1 MARALSP
8 AQERLWFLHQLDPA
22 DPSYTTCHAYRLR
35 GPLDVPRLAL
45 AFETAATRQENLRT
59 RFPTAAAEVLPPGP
73 VPIAQVRAAD
83 AEEARE
89 LVRELANTPMDLS
102 QPPIR
107 VVLIELAPDDHVL
120 AIALH
125 HIIADGLSVAVLARE
140 LADAYGGTGALP
152 PLKPQVHAPEEVHTS
167 WWVERLQGVPVLD
180 LPTDLPRPARRGG
193 AGAEVI
199 VEIDAATAA
208 RAAETAR
215 AMRATPFMLYLTA
228 FAVFLARH
236 SGQDDFC
243 VGTPVSRRND
253 VGLEQ
258 VIGHLTSML
267 PLRLAPAGTFAE
279 AVKATRRTLIEAMSH
294 ADVPLERVIAEL
306 GLPRDLSR
314 TPVYQTMF
322 ALHSYTADTVPSPL
336 PGLDAESFPSGW
348 TGARC
353 DLSLDLWPN
362 SDGTTTGSLIYSTE
376 LFTEATARRM
386 GARFATLLTA
396 LLDDPDRPLD
406 TVNLLPDDERA
417 WLTDRGRGAP
427 GHDVATWTSLFV
439 EQARRTPGA
448 LAVDDVTY
456 GELLRWATSVAASL
470 PPSRLVAIRTSR
482 GVRTIVAML
491 AAHFAGAAYLPVDPA
506 YPQARVEYILKD
518 SGAEVVLRDEDLVV
532 PAADFTPT
540 SSDAPAYILYTSGST
555 GRPKG
560 VVVPHPALANL
571 LLGMRDIVGSTPAD
585 VWLALTSTAFDISA
599 VELFL
604 PLITGGRVVFADDAR
619 DAQAVAGLIRDHGV
633 THVQATPSGWR
644 VLLTA
649 DWPPVTAITA
659 GEPLPPK
666 LARELTARTRRLIN
680 GYGPT
685 ETTVYSTT
693 WDVPRD
699 AEAIGIGR
707 PTPGT
712 VVRVVAPNGDLAPI
726 GVPGELRIGGLGV
739 ARGYHDRPELTA
751 ERFTADGFYRTGDLV
766 RMLGDGTLEFLGRT
780 DNQVKLRGHRIEL
793 GEIETVLES
802 IDGVGQAVC
811 AVQDDTIVA
820 FVTGDAAAVP
830 GETRQVLPAYMVPS
844 RVVVLDTLPLTP
856 NGKVDRKALP
866 RAEAA
871 PAPAR
876 MLKTRTERLVAKV
889 FADVLKT
896 TMPGGE
902 DDFFALGGHSL
913 LATRVIA
920 RLPVRLPVSTVFL
933 HPTVAGLA
941 AQIDAARPPV
951 DHVPRPRPAGTVPPL
966 SAGQERL
973 WFLNRLHPDT
983 DAGFNMWMV
992 RHLAG
997 DLDRARLQDAVTT
1010 VARRHEILRTSFP
1023 AVDGEPVVEILDTT
1037 PVIEWIAADDA
1048 ARPVADRVNTPFD
1061 LTAGPAIRVTVV
1073 EVPGGHVLCIVAHHV
1088 TGDGVSL
1095 NILLDELADAYSGV
1109 ELPPVPLQFGDV
1121 AVWQRARDAGPA
1133 VDYWRRQLAAPTP
1146 LDLHPDRPR
1155 TGNAGPSATVT
1166 FRVGLAETERL
1177 VALARDN
1184 RVTLFMALLAAYQTT
1199 LARHTG
1205 RTDILVGTSNAGRD
1219 TVALESVIGYLTDI
1233 LVLRGDLS
1241 GDPLFTDLLRAT
1253 RTTVLDAFQHRG
1265 VPFEKLVTELRLER
1279 DLTRTPV
1286 FQTMAILHTHE
1297 TGRVPRPFT
1306 GLTVT
1311 DLPGGHAQAKFDL
1324 LLEAWQ
1330 DAEGLHVQLE
1340 YDTLLYD
1347 AATAEGL
1354 AARLRTLLLGVAAD
1368 PARRLSEL
1376 PLLTRA
1382 DHAFLHEAGHGPA
1395 LTDPE
1400 RVPAMI
1406 ARQIAERPGAVAI
1419 RTDGRTVAY
1428 GELPIA
1434 VHENGRTI
1442 REVGLDRTP
1451 EGIGAL
1457 LAAWASGAAY
1467 LPVDPALPEARKA
1480 FLRAEAA
1487 GGSHEDAAYVL
1498 FTSGSTGTPKGVVV
1512 GHRALATRVAWMREA
1527 YGLTPAD
1534 HVVQF
1539 AAYSFDTHAEEI
1551 YPALAAGATLELLPG
1566 GPLTLPAFLA
1576 SPRGRDVTVLDLPT
1590 AYFHELVTLDVELPP
1605 GLRLVILGGE
1615 ELSGAAVAR
1624 WRERFGDSVRLVN
1637 TYGPTEAT
1645 IIATAGDV
1653 TGEEERPSIGRP
1665 VGGVVALVLDA
1676 HGRPVPPGMPGE
1688 LCLGGP
1694 GLADG
1699 YLNRPALTAERFRP
1713 TLQGRLYLTGDRARF
1728 LADGRL
1734 EFLGRVDDQVKVRGH
1749 RIEPAEVELRLT
1761 AHPAVTGAVVV
1772 ADADRLVAYVTG
1784 TRTDL
1789 AEWAGD
1795 ALPAYMVPSV
1805 WMWLDALP
1813 LTPHGKVDKRALP
1826 APDAGASL
1834 GHVEPRGDAE
1844 ALVAEVYDS
1853 VLGLT
1858 GVGAL
1863 DDFFAIGGHSL
1874 LAARAL
1880 ARIKAITGIEVP
1892 IRVIFDCPTVEKLAA
1907 VLEEMIVAELDE
1919 LSDEEAAAL
1928 VHGTPK

>member
-1 MARALSP
+1 MARPLSP
-8 AQERLWFLHQLDPA
+8 GQERLWFLHQLDPA

-35 GPLDVPRLAL
+35 GPLDPARLAL
-45 AFETAATRQENLRT
+45 AFETAASRQENLRT

-73 VPIAQVRAAD
+73 VPISQVTAAN
-83 AEEARE
+83 AGEAYE
-89 LVRELANTPMDLS
+89 LVRALANAPMDLS
-102 QPPIR
+102 QPPVK
-107 VVLIELAPDDHVL
+107 VVLIGLGPDDHVL

-125 HIIADGLSVAVLARE
+125 HIIADGLSVGILARE
-140 LADAYGGTGALP
+140 LADAYSGSGALP
-152 PLKPQVHAPEEVHTS
+152 PLKPQIIEAVESDAD
-167 WWVERLQGVPVLD
+167 WWVEQLRGAPVLD

-193 AGAEVI
+193 LGGEVR
-199 VEIDAATAA
+199 VEIPPGLAVLAQ
-208 RAAETAR
+208 ETAR
-215 AMRATPFMLYLTA
+215 NLRATPFMVYLTA
-228 FAVFLARH
+228 FAAFLARH

-253 VGLEQ
+253 VSQEH

-267 PLRLAPAGTFAE
+267 PLRLAPAGTFAD
-279 AVKATRRTLIEAMSH
+279 AVKATRRTVIEAMSH
-294 ADVPLERVIAEL
+294 ADVPLEKVIADL

-314 TPVYQTMF
+314 TPVFQTMF
-322 ALHSYTADTVPSPL
+322 ALHNYTADAIASPL
-336 PGLDAESFPSGW
+336 PGLDAEAFPTGFS
-348 TGARC
+348 GARC
-353 DLSLDLWPN
+353 DLSLDLWPHA
-362 SDGTTTGSLIYSTE
+362 DGSMTGSLIYSSE
-376 LFTEATARRM
+376 LFTEATARRL
-386 GARFATLLTA
+386 ADRFRTLLVE
-396 LLDDPDRPLD
+396 LLADPAQSLD
-406 TVNLLPDDERA
+406 AVDLLPDDERA
-417 WLTDRGRGAP
+417 WLIEQGRGAP
-427 GHDVATWTSLFV
+427 GHEVGTWTSLFA
-439 EQARRTPGA
+439 EQAARTPGA

-456 GELLRWATSVAASL
+456 DELLRWAKSVAASL
-470 PPSRLVAIRTSR
+470 PEVRLVAIQTSR
-482 GVRTIVAML
+482 GVQTIVAML

-506 YPQARVEYILKD
+506 YPRARVEYILKD
-518 SGAEVVLRDEDLVV
+518 SGADAVLRDEDLSV
-532 PAADFTPT
+532 PERDFTPT
-540 SSDAPAYILYTSGST
+540 SPDGPAYILYTSGST
-555 GRPKG
+555 GLPKG
-560 VVVPHPALANL
+560 VVVTHPALANL
-571 LLGMRDIVGSTPAD
+571 LLGMRDIVGSTPDD

-604 PLITGGRVVFADDAR
+604 PLITGGRVVFAEDAR
-619 DAQAVAGLIRDHGV
+619 DAQVVAELIRDSGV

-666 LARELTARTRRLIN
+666 LARELTARTSRLIN

-685 ETTVYSTT
+685 ETTIYSTT
-693 WDVPRD
+693 WDVPAD
-699 AEAIGIGR
+699 AEAISIGR

-712 VVRVVAPNGDLAPI
+712 VIRVVAPNGDLAPI
-726 GVPGELRIGGLGV
+726 GVPGELRIGGLGL

-802 IDGVGQAVC
+802 VEGVGQAVV

-820 FVTGDAAAVP
+820 FVTGDASGVRDEA
-830 GETRQVLPAYMVPS
+830 RRVLPAYMVPS
-844 RVVVLDTLPLTP
+844 RVVVLEALPLTP

-866 RAEAA
+866 KAEVTTA
-871 PAPAR
+871 PSR
-876 MLKTRTERLVAKV
+876 MLKSRTERLVAKV
-889 FADVLKT
+889 FSDVLKT
-896 TMPGGE
+896 PIPGAD

-920 RLPVRLPVSTVFL
+920 RLPVRLPVSTVFM

-941 AQIDAARPPV
+941 AQIDGARPPV
-951 DHVPRPRPAGTVPPL
+951 DHVPQPRPAGTNPPL

-983 DAGFNMWMV
+983 DAGFNMWLV
-992 RHLAG
+992 RLMKG
-997 DLDRARLQDAVTT
+997 DLDRARLQAALVT
-1010 VARRHEILRTSFP
+1010 VAERHEILRTAFP
-1023 AVDGEPVVEILDTT
+1023 AVDGEPVVEIRDVT
-1037 PVIEWIAADDA
+1037 PVIEWITADDP

-1061 LTAGPAIRVTVV
+1061 LTAGPAIRVTVI
-1073 EVPGGHVLCIVAHHV
+1073 EVPDGHVLCVVAHHI

-1109 ELPPVPLQFGDV
+1109 DLPPVPLQFGDV
-1121 AVWQRARDAGPA
+1121 AVWQRARDGRKA
-1133 VDYWRRQLAAPTP
+1133 VDYWRSQLAEPTP

-1155 TGNAGPSATVT
+1155 TGNAGPSAIVT
-1166 FRVGLAETERL
+1166 FRVGLAETEKL
-1177 VALARDN
+1177 VAMARAN
-1184 RVTLFMALLAAYQTT
+1184 KVTLFMALLAAYQTT

-1219 TVALESVIGYLTDI
+1219 TIALESVIGYLTDI

-1241 GDPLFTDLLRAT
+1241 GDPTFSDLLLKT

-1265 VPFEKLVTELRLER
+1265 VPFEKLVSELRLER

-1297 TGRVPRPFT
+1297 TGRVPRPFS

-1311 DLPGGHAQAKFDL
+1311 DLPSGHAQAKFDL

-1330 DAEGLHVQLE
+1330 DAEGLNVQLE

-1354 AARLRTLLLGVAAD
+1354 AARMATLLHGVIAD

-1376 PLLTRA
+1376 PLLTPA
-1382 DHAFLHEAGHGPA
+1382 DEEFLDQVVYGPA
-1395 LTDPE
+1395 LPDPE

-1406 ARQIAERPGAVAI
+1406 ARQIAERPDAVAI

-1428 GELPIA
+1428 GELPIS
-1434 VHENGRTI
+1434 VHTPGTTI

-1457 LAAWASGAAY
+1457 LGAWASGAAY
-1467 LPVDPALPEARKA
+1467 LPVDPALPEPRKA
-1480 FLRAEAA
+1480 FLREEAA
-1487 GGSHEDAAYVL
+1487 GGSYEDAAYVL

-1512 GHRALATRVAWMREA
+1512 GHQALAARVAWMREA
-1527 YGLTPAD
+1527 YELTPDD

-1551 YPALAAGATLELLPG
+1551 YPALAAGATLELLPD
-1566 GPLTLPAFLA
+1566 GPLTLPGFLA

-1590 AYFHELVTLDVELPP
+1590 AYFHELVTLDVEMPP
-1605 GLRLVILGGE
+1605 RLRLVILGGE
-1615 ELSGAAVAR
+1615 ELNGAAVAR
-1624 WRERFGDSVRLVN
+1624 WRSKFGDAVRLVN
-1637 TYGPTEAT
+1637 TYGPTEGT

-1653 TGEEERPSIGRP
+1653 TGEDRPSIGRP
-1665 VGGVVALVLDA
+1665 VGGAVALVLDA
-1676 HGRPVPPGMPGE
+1676 HGRSMPPGMPGE
-1688 LCLGGP
+1688 LCLGGS

-1699 YLNRPALTAERFRP
+1699 YLNRPSLTAERFQP
-1713 TLQGRLYLTGDRARF
+1713 TSYGRVYRTGDRARF

-1749 RIEPAEVELRLT
+1749 RVEPAEIELRLA
-1761 AHPAVTGAVVV
+1761 AHPSVTGAVVI

-1789 AEWAGD
+1789 SDWVGA
-1795 ALPAYMVPSV
+1795 ALPSYMIPSV

-1813 LTPHGKVDKRALP
+1813 LTPHGKVDKRGLP
-1826 APDAGASL
+1826 APDAAASL

-1844 ALVAEVYDS
+1844 ALVAEVYGE

-1880 ARIKAITGIEVP
+1880 ARIKAITGVEVP
-1892 IRVIFDCPTVEKLAA
+1892 IRVIFDAPTVEQLASA
-1907 VLEEMIVAELDE
+1907 VEDLIVAELDE

-1928 VHGTPK
+1928 VHGRPQ

>member
-8 AQERLWFLHQLDPA
+8 GQERLWFLHQLDPA

-35 GPLDVPRLAL
+35 GPLDPARLAR
-45 AFETAATRQENLRT
+45 AFETAASRQESLRT

-73 VPIAQVRAAD
+73 VPMTQVTAAD
-83 AEEARE
+83 TDEAQE
-89 LVRELANTPMDLS
+89 VVRELANSPMDLS
-102 QPPIR
+102 QPPIK
-107 VVLIELAPDDHVL
+107 VVLIRLAADDHVL

-125 HIIADGLSVAVLARE
+125 HIIADGLSVGILARE
-140 LADAYGGTGALP
+140 LADAYSGSGALP
-152 PLKPQVHAPEEVHTS
+152 PPNPQVAGAAETDAG
-167 WWVERLQGVPVLD
+167 WWVERLRGVPVLD
-180 LPTDLPRPARRGG
+180 LPTDLPRPARRSGLGG
-193 AGAEVI
+193 EV
-199 VEIDAATAA
+199 VVTIDAATSAK
-208 RAAETAR
+208 AAETAR
-215 AMRATPFMLYLTA
+215 NMRATPFMLYLTA
-228 FAVFLARH
+228 FAVFLSRH

-243 VGTPVSRRND
+243 VGTPVSRRDD
-253 VGLEQ
+253 VRQEN

-267 PLRLAPAGTFAE
+267 PLRLTPAGTFAE
-279 AVKATRRTLIEAMSH
+279 AVKATRRTVIEAMSH
-294 ADVPLERVIAEL
+294 ADVPLEKVIADL

-314 TPVYQTMF
+314 TPVFQTMF
-322 ALHSYTADTVPSPL
+322 ALHSYTADAIASPL
-336 PGLDAESFPSGW
+336 PGLDAEAFATGY

-353 DLSLDLWPN
+353 DLSLDLWPH
-362 SDGTTTGSLIYSTE
+362 SDGSMTGSLIYSDE
-376 LFTEATARRM
+376 LFTEATAGNM
-386 GARFATLLTA
+386 GARFLTLLDA
-396 LLDDPDRPLD
+396 LLDDPTQPLD
-406 TVNLLPDDERA
+406 TADLLPAGERA
-417 WLTDRGRGAP
+417 WLTEQGAGAP
-427 GHDVATWTSLFV
+427 GYEVATWTSLFV
-439 EQARRTPGA
+439 EQAARTPDA

-456 GELLRWATSVAASL
+456 DELLRWAKSVAASL
-470 PPSRLVAIRTSR
+470 PPAALVAIRTSR
-482 GVRTIVAML
+482 GVQTIVAML

-532 PAADFTPT
+532 PESEFTPT
-540 SSDAPAYILYTSGST
+540 SPDTFAYILYTSGST

-560 VVVPHPALANL
+560 VVVSHPALANL
-571 LLGMRDIVGSTPAD
+571 LLGMRDIVGSTPHD

-604 PLITGGRVVFADDAR
+604 PLITGGRVVFAEDAR
-619 DAQAVAGLIRDHGV
+619 DAQVVADLIRDNGV

-649 DWPPVTAITA
+649 DFPPVTAITA

-666 LARELTARTRRLIN
+666 LARELTGRTRRLIN

-685 ETTVYSTT
+685 ETTIYSTT

-699 AEAIGIGR
+699 AEAISIGR

-712 VVRVVAPNGDLAPI
+712 VIRVVAGNGDLAPI
-726 GVPGELRIGGLGV
+726 GVPGELRIGGLGL
-739 ARGYHDRPELTA
+739 ALGYHDRPDLTA
-751 ERFTADGFYRTGDLV
+751 EKFTPDGFYRTGDLV

-802 IDGVGQAVC
+802 IDGVGQAVV
-811 AVQDDTIVA
+811 ALQDDTIVA
-820 FVTGDAAAVP
+820 FVTGDDANVRD
-830 GETRQVLPAYMVPS
+830 ETRRVLPAYMVPS
-844 RVVVLDTLPLTP
+844 RVVVLDALPLTP

-866 RAEAA
+866 KAEVTTA
-871 PAPAR
+871 PSR
-876 MLKTRTERLVAKV
+876 MLKSRSERLVAKV
-889 FADVLKT
+889 FSDVLKT
-896 TMPGGE
+896 AMPGAD

-920 RLPVRLPVSTVFL
+920 RLPVRLPVSAVFL

-941 AQIDAARPPV
+941 AQVDGARPPV
-951 DHVPRPRPAGTVPPL
+951 EHVPSPRPAGTTPPL

-983 DAGFNMWMV
+983 DAGFNMWLV
-992 RHLAG
+992 RHLDG
-997 DLDRARLQDAVTT
+997 ELDRSRLQDALTT
-1010 VARRHEILRTSFP
+1010 VASRHEILRTAFP
-1023 AVDGEPVVEILDTT
+1023 AVDGEPVVEIQDVT
-1037 PVIEWIAADDA
+1037 PVIEWITADDA

-1061 LTAGPAIRVTVV
+1061 LTAGPAIRVTVA
-1073 EVPGGHVLCIVAHHV
+1073 EVPDGHVLCVVAHHI

-1121 AVWQRARDAGPA
+1121 AVWQRARDSGKA
-1133 VDYWRRQLAAPTP
+1133 VDYWRRQLAEPTP

-1155 TGNAGPSATVT
+1155 TGGAGPSALVT
-1166 FRVGLAETERL
+1166 FRLSLAETERL
-1177 VALARDN
+1177 ITLARDN

-1241 GDPLFTDLLRAT
+1241 GDPLFSEVLLKT
-1253 RTTVLDAFQHRG
+1253 RMAVLDAFQHRG
-1265 VPFEKLVTELRLER
+1265 VPFEKLVSELRLER

-1297 TGRVPRPFT
+1297 TGRVPRPFA

-1311 DLPGGHAQAKFDL
+1311 DLPSGHAQAKFDL

-1330 DAEGLHVQLE
+1330 DPEGLHVQLE

-1347 AATAEGL
+1347 ASTARGL
-1354 AARLRTLLLGVAAD
+1354 AARLETLLRGVIAD

-1376 PLLTRA
+1376 PLLTSA
-1382 DHAFLHEAGHGPA
+1382 DGEFLDQVMHGPA
-1395 LTDPE
+1395 LPDPE

-1406 ARQIAERPGAVAI
+1406 ARQIAERPDAVAI

-1434 VHENGRTI
+1434 VHAPGRTI

-1457 LAAWASGAAY
+1457 LGAWASGAAY
-1467 LPVDPALPEARKA
+1467 LPIDPALPESRKA
-1480 FLRAEAA
+1480 FLREEAA

-1498 FTSGSTGTPKGVVV
+1498 FTSGSTGMPKGVVV
-1512 GHRALATRVAWMREA
+1512 GHQALAARVAWMREA
-1527 YGLTPAD
+1527 YELTPDD

-1551 YPALAAGATLELLPG
+1551 YPALAAGATLELLPD
-1566 GPLTLPAFLA
+1566 GPLTLPSFLA

-1590 AYFHELVTLDVELPP
+1590 AYFHELVTLDVDMPP
-1605 GLRLVILGGE
+1605 RLRLVILGGE

-1624 WRERFGDSVRLVN
+1624 WRARFGDSVRLVN
-1637 TYGPTEAT
+1637 TYGPTEGT

-1653 TGEEERPSIGRP
+1653 TGEERPPIGRP
-1665 VGGVVALVLDA
+1665 VGGVIALVLDG
-1676 HGRPVPPGMPGE
+1676 HGHPVPPGMPGE
-1688 LCLGGP
+1688 LCLGGS

-1699 YLNRPALTAERFRP
+1699 YLNRPSLTAERFQP
-1713 TLQGRLYLTGDRARF
+1713 TPHGRVYRTGDRARF

-1749 RIEPAEVELRLT
+1749 RVEPAEVELRLA
-1761 AHPAVTGAVVV
+1761 AHPSVTGAVVI
-1772 ADADRLVAYVTG
+1772 ADEGRLVAYLTG

-1789 AEWAGD
+1789 AEWVGG
-1795 ALPAYMVPSV
+1795 ALPSYMIPSV

-1813 LTPHGKVDKRALP
+1813 LTPHGKVDRRGLP

-1844 ALVAEVYDS
+1844 TLVAEVYGE

-1880 ARIKAITGIEVP
+1880 ARIRAMTGVEVP
-1892 IRVIFDCPTVEKLAA
+1892 IRVIFDAPTVEQLAA
-1907 VLEEMIVAELDE
+1907 AVEDLIVAELDE

-1928 VHGTPK
+1928 VHGRPQ